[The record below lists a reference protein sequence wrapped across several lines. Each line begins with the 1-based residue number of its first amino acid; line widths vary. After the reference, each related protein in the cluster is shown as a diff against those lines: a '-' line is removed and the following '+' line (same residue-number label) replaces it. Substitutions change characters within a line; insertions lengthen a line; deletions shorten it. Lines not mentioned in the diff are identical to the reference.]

1 MTKFALNNKD
11 IDSIKGAIPKSKKWF
26 EIVKFS
32 DDEYILLE
40 HLGDNVG
47 EIATF
52 TYNEMKTIWMM
63 LSSEK

>member
-11 IDSIKGAIPKSKKWF
+11 IDSIKGSIAKSKKTF
-26 EIVKFS
+26 ELIKFS

-40 HLGDNVG
+40 HIGDNVG

-52 TYNEMKTIWMM
+52 TYNEMKTLWMM
-63 LSSEK
+63 LSSER

>member
-11 IDSIKGAIPKSKKWF
+11 VDSIKGGIPKSKKSF
-26 EIVKFS
+26 EIIKFS

-40 HLGDNVG
+40 HVGDSVG

-52 TYNEMKTIWMM
+52 TYQEFKTIWMM
-63 LSSEK
+63 LSEK